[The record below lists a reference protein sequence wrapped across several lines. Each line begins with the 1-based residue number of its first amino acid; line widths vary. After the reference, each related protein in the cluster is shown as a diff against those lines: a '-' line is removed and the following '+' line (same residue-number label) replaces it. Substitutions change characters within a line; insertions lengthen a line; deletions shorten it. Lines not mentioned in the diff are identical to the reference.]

1 MPARRVSAPDPARR
15 LRLGYTADENDPRL
29 GSPAERRGGRRRH
42 RAVALSGAMSHIAG
56 CLGSKV
62 IVAINKDKEANIFSV
77 AHFGIVADYK
87 EVLPAL
93 TAKLKELLSA

>member
-1 MPARRVSAPDPARR
+1 
-15 LRLGYTADENDPRL
+15 
-29 GSPAERRGGRRRH
+29 
-42 RAVALSGAMSHIAG
+42 MSHIAG

-77 AHFGIVADYK
+77 AHFGIVGDYK

-93 TAKLKELLSA
+93 TAKLKELKSK